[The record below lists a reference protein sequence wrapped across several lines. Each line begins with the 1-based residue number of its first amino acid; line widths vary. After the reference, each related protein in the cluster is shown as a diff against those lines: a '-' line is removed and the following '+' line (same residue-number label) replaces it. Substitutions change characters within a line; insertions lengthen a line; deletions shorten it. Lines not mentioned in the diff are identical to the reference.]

1 MGLRAS
7 TTDAP
12 FGRLERRTATRAGGL
27 IWRGLGPAT
36 IALMLF
42 LAGCTSPR
50 SNVVDR
56 VPSLRVADAALVAGA
71 PEVALRVADL
81 TLERD
86 PRNLEALVTKGDTLY
101 AMGLRE
107 EAHTAYRQAVNLDP
121 TLAAAQ
127 LGLGRTLVQSDPA
140 AAETAFLA
148 AVASRPDD
156 SAALNDVG
164 IARDLL
170 GRHAEAQE
178 AYRRALAIAPGAADV
193 KVNLGLSL
201 ALTGNKNAAVEVLR
215 EAAASPEAIQGR
227 GKELAAAQALA
238 GDAVGAYQLANAES
252 PQAAVPNIASAGIP
266 RPPIVAAREKPVA
279 AKPKQDKPAATLLL
293 TPSERDD
300 PEVLQGIT
308 KAPVTAVGWAD
319 LGLLPGD
326 IPEDLVGVA
335 QLQVPKPRK
344 GPMTAD
350 APQPSPKLASPPTP
364 ETGAFVQ
371 LASLHSLDEAR
382 YEWRRLTRRFSDL
395 LSGHTP
401 VIVQADALGQT
412 YWCLRT
418 FGFTDLD
425 GATAMCSAAHE
436 ASGLRCWARVVS

>member
-12 FGRLERRTATRAGGL
+12 FGRLERRTATRSLFSSGS
-27 IWRGLGPAT
+27 GPAT
-36 IALMLF
+36 IAAMLF
-42 LAGCTSPR
+42 LVGCTGSR

-81 TLERD
+81 TLQRD
-86 PRNLEALVTKGDTLY
+86 PRNAEALVTKGDTLY

-107 EAHTAYRQAVNLDP
+107 EARTAYRQAVNLDP

-156 SAALNDVG
+156 SAALNNVG

-201 ALTGNKNAAVEVLR
+201 ALTGNKSAAVEILH
-215 EAAASPEAIQGR
+215 EAAAAPETIRGR
-227 GKELAAAQALA
+227 GKELAAALALA
-238 GDAVGAYQLANAES
+238 GDAVGAHQLATAGS
-252 PQAAVPNIASAGIP
+252 PQAAMPSIASAEIP
-266 RPPIVAAREKPVA
+266 RPPIVAGREEAVA
-279 AKPKQDKPAATLLL
+279 AKPKQDKPVAARLL

-300 PEVLQGIT
+300 PDVLSGIT
-308 KAPVTAVGWAD
+308 KAPVAAVGRAN
-319 LGLLPGD
+319 LGPLPSD
-326 IPEDLVGVA
+326 TPEALVGMA
-335 QLQVPKPRK
+335 QLQVPKARK
-344 GPMTAD
+344 GPVTAD
-350 APQPSPKLASPPTP
+350 APQPNSKLALPAP

-371 LASLHSLDEAR
+371 LASLHSLDDAR
-382 YEWRRLTRRFSDL
+382 YEWQRLTRRFSDL

-436 ASGLRCWARVVS
+436 ASGLRCWARVAS

>member
-12 FGRLERRTATRAGGL
+12 FGRLERRTATRAEAL
-27 IWRGLGPAT
+27 IWRGSGPAT

-42 LAGCTSPR
+42 LAGCAGPR
-50 SNVVDR
+50 SNIVDR

-86 PRNLEALVTKGDTLY
+86 PRNVEALVTKGDTLY

-107 EAHTAYRQAVNLDP
+107 EARTAYRQAVNLDP
-121 TLAAAQ
+121 TLAVAQ

-178 AYRRALAIAPGAADV
+178 AYRRALAIAPAAADV

-201 ALTGNKNAAVEVLR
+201 ALTGNRSAAVEVLR
-215 EAAASPEAIQGR
+215 EAAAVPEAIQGR
-227 GKELAAAQALA
+227 GKELAAALALA
-238 GDAVGAYQLANAES
+238 GDAVGAHQL
-252 PQAAVPNIASAGIP
+252 ASAGVPQAGAPSIAAAEIP
-266 RPPIVAAREKPVA
+266 RPPIMAGREEPVA
-279 AKPKQDKPAATLLL
+279 AKPKQDKPVAARLL
-293 TPSERDD
+293 TPIERDD
-300 PEVLQGIT
+300 PDVLPGIA
-308 KAPVTAVGWAD
+308 KAPVAAVGHVD
-319 LGLLPGD
+319 LESPGGD
-326 IPEDLVGVA
+326 TPDALVGMAPLRVSKSSKDPVA
-335 QLQVPKPRK
+335 V
-344 GPMTAD
+344 D
-350 APQPSPKLASPPTP
+350 SPQPSSKLAFPAP

-371 LASLHSLDEAR
+371 LASLHSLDDAR

-418 FGFTDLD
+418 FGFTDLE
-425 GATAMCSAAHE
+425 GATAMCSAARE
-436 ASGLRCWARVVS
+436 ASGLRCWARVAS

>member
-1 MGLRAS
+1 MEPRVP

-12 FGRLERRTATRAGGL
+12 FGRLVRRRTAARAGDHIG
-27 IWRGLGPAT
+27 RGLGPA
-36 IALMLF
+36 IIVLMLF
-42 LAGCTSPR
+42 LAGCAGPR

-71 PEVALRVADL
+71 PEIALRVADL
-81 TLERD
+81 TLQRD
-86 PRNLEALVTKGDTLY
+86 PRNVEALVTKGDTLY

-107 EAHTAYRQAVNLDP
+107 EAGTAYRQAVNLDP

-127 LGLGRTLVQSDPA
+127 LGLGRTLVQSNPA

-201 ALTGNKNAAVEVLR
+201 ALTGSKSAAVEVLR
-215 EAAASPEAIQGR
+215 EAAATPEAIQGR
-227 GKELAAAQALA
+227 GKELAAALALA
-238 GDAVGAYQLANAES
+238 GDAAGAHQFASAGS
-252 PQAAVPNIASAGIP
+252 PQAVAPSIASAEMP
-266 RPPIVAAREKPVA
+266 RPPSMAAREEPA
-279 AKPKQDKPAATLLL
+279 AVKPKQDKPVTVRPPL
-293 TPSERDD
+293 ERDD
-300 PEVLQGIT
+300 PDVLQGIT
-308 KAPVTAVGWAD
+308 TAPATAVGRAD

-326 IPEDLVGVA
+326 TPEDLIGLA

-344 GPMTAD
+344 GPTTAD
-350 APQPSPKLASPPTP
+350 APQPRPKLASPTS

-371 LASLHSLDEAR
+371 LASLHSLDDAL

-401 VIVQADALGQT
+401 VILQADALGQT

-425 GATAMCSAAHE
+425 GAMAMCSAAHE
-436 ASGLRCWARVVS
+436 ASGLRCWARVAS